1 MLQAIRSMFDGA
13 LVALHVI
20 IGRQA
25 AWLLAALAQM
35 GMDPRV
41 IAASA
46 AFMIFFTASST
57 TLQCAHPHL
66 MACLRPP
73 SDPSTT
79 NAH

>member
-1 MLQAIRSMFDGA
+1 MFDSA

-20 IGRQA
+20 NHRSAGGVFA
-25 AWLLAALAQM
+25 CCLAQM

-66 MACLRPP
+66 TACLRPP
-73 SDPSTT
+73 SNPYD
-79 NAH
+79 